1 MPSYCEQ
8 PPAAPLTRWVEC
20 VWLLQSDTA
29 VSAHRVPPDGC
40 LDLIYDHDHGLRA
53 IGTMTR
59 EQRFDFPEGVC
70 LAGIRFRPGMAGPFL
85 GVSPA
90 ELTDGS
96 APLEDLWARRA
107 RELRMKV
114 EDARS
119 IQDAMGIL
127 LSSLPTRNIA
137 PNPVQKAIEA
147 IAAANGNVDLDSVA
161 RQANLSPRQFRRRCL
176 EESGLGPKHLC
187 RVLRFRHACRIAG
200 AAGQPNMSR
209 LNKGRLNMARVS
221 MGPMDWSA
229 IALDAEYFDQAHF
242 IRDFRQFT
250 GLTPMAVF
258 SNTRQ
263 RGSSSIEA

>member
-20 VWLLQSDTA
+20 VWLLQSDSPM
-29 VSAHRVPPDGC
+29 SAHRVPPDGC
-40 LDLIYDHDHGLRA
+40 LDIIYDHGHGLRA

-59 EQRFDFPEGVC
+59 EQRFDFPKGVC
-70 LAGIRFRPGMAGPFL
+70 MAGIRFRPGMAGPFL

-107 RELRMKV
+107 RELKIKV

-127 LSSLPTRNIA
+127 LSSLPTRDIA

-147 IAAANGNVDLDSVA
+147 IAAANGNVDLDSIA

-176 EESGLGPKHLC
+176 KESGLSPKHLC
-187 RVLRFRHACRIAG
+187 RVLRFRHASRIAR
-200 AAGQPNMSR
+200 AVGQMNMD
-209 LNKGRLNMARVS
+209 RLNMGHLTLDRLN
-221 MGPMDWSA
+221 MDRLNWSA
-229 IALDAEYFDQAHF
+229 IALEAEYFDQAHF

-263 RGSSSIEA
+263 QGSSSIEA

>member
-8 PPAAPLTRWVEC
+8 PPAASLAHWVEC
-20 VWLLQSDTA
+20 VWLLQSESA
-29 VSAHRVPPDGC
+29 VNGYRVPPDGC
-40 LDLIYDHDHGLRA
+40 LDIVYDRQHGLRA
-53 IGTMTR
+53 IGTMTQ
-59 EQRFDFPEGVC
+59 EQRFDFSEGVC
-70 LAGIRFRPGMAGPFL
+70 MAGIRFRPGMAGTFL

-96 APLEDLWARRA
+96 APLEELWDRRA
-107 RELRMKV
+107 HELKVKV

-119 IQDAMGIL
+119 IQDAMRIL
-127 LSSLPTRNIA
+127 LNNLPMPDPA

-147 IAAANGNVDLDSVA
+147 IAAANGNANLDSVA

-187 RVLRFRHACRIAG
+187 RVLRFRHACRIAR
-200 AAGQPNMSR
+200 AVGQLNMGQLNMGQLNMNR
-209 LNKGRLNMARVS
+209 LNTGRLN
-221 MGPMDWSA
+221 WSA
-229 IALDAEYFDQAHF
+229 IALEAEYFDQAHF
-242 IRDFRQFT
+242 IRDFRHFT

-263 RGSSSIEA
+263 QGSSSIEA

>member
-8 PPAAPLTRWVEC
+8 PPTASLARWVEC
-20 VWLLQSDTA
+20 VWLLEGDSA
-29 VSAHRVPPDGC
+29 VIGHRVPPDGC
-40 LDLIYDHDHGLRA
+40 LDIIYDRRHGLRA

-59 EQRFDFPEGVC
+59 EQRFDFPKGVC
-70 LAGIRFRPGMAGPFL
+70 LAGIRFRPGRAGPFL
-85 GVSPA
+85 GVSPV

-107 RELRMKV
+107 RELQTKL

-119 IQDAMGIL
+119 IQHAMQIL
-127 LSSLPTRNIA
+127 LSSLRMPEIA
-137 PNPVQKAIEA
+137 PNPVQRAIEA
-147 IAAANGNVDLDSVA
+147 IAAANGNADLDSVA

-187 RVLRFRHACRIAG
+187 RVLRFRHACRIAVD
-200 AAGQPNMSR
+200 QENTDR
-209 LNKGRLNMARVS
+209 R
-221 MGPMDWSA
+221 DWAA
-229 IALDAEYFDQAHF
+229 IALEAEYFDQAHF
-242 IRDFRQFT
+242 IHDFHRFT

-263 RGSSSIEA
+263 RGSSNIDA